1 MDSYNS
7 WRRLALF
14 AMSCATAM
22 AQVDTGTISG
32 IVTDSSGAIVP
43 GAQVRVTQQE
53 TNVHLT
59 LPTNEAGFFSAPALP
74 PATTTSQ
81 FRKRGSSRRGRP
93 GSNCACKTG
102 WR

>member
-43 GAQVRVTQQE
+43 GAPEQ
-53 TNVHLT
+53 H
-59 LPTNEAGFFSAPALP
+59 
-74 PATTTSQ
+74 
-81 FRKRGSSRRGRP
+81 FRR
-93 GSNCACKTG
+93 
-102 WR
+102 

>member
-1 MDSYNS
+1 MALVPGIPHTLLFAWRKTWTVEKDMDSYNS

-43 GAQVRVTQQE
+43 GA
-53 TNVHLT
+53 
-59 LPTNEAGFFSAPALP
+59 
-74 PATTTSQ
+74 
-81 FRKRGSSRRGRP
+81 
-93 GSNCACKTG
+93 
-102 WR
+102 